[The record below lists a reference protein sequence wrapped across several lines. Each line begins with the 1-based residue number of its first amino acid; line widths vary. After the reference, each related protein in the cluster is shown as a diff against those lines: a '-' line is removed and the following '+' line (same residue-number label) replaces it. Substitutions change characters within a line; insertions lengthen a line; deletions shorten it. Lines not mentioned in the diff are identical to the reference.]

1 MSFGAPHLHLR
12 RTESTNDRAR
22 ALAEGGAPSGT
33 VVSADEQT
41 AGRGRHGRRWSAPA
55 GAALLY
61 SAILRPLDERHALLP
76 LAVPLAVSEAI
87 EALAPVECR
96 VKWPNDVWISERK
109 VAGVLIEARPPDWAV
124 IGVGVNLTIA
134 DDEFPSDLRWPAT
147 SVGHGASPDA
157 ARAALDAALERWVAA
172 QAGDVL
178 EEFARRDALRG
189 REVSWSDA
197 APTAAGSG
205 TAAGVDERG
214 YLLVETADGAV
225 ALGAGEV
232 SLRLS

>member
-1 MSFGAPHLHLR
+1 VSFGAPHLHLR

-22 ALAEGGAPSGT
+22 ELAEGGAPSGT

-76 LAVPLAVSEAI
+76 LAVPLAVCEAL
-87 EALAPVECR
+87 EALAPVECK

-109 VAGVLIEARPPDWAV
+109 AAGVLIEARPPEWAV

-134 DDEFPSDLRWPAT
+134 DEEFPPDLRWPAT
-147 SVGHGASPDA
+147 SVGHGASPETV
-157 ARAALDAALERWVAA
+157 RAALDAALGRWVAA
-172 QAGDVL
+172 QADAVL

-197 APTAAGSG
+197 APGGSG